1 MRSTRPVWRV
11 VILEYILT
19 IFHGPEFY
27 TAFMKL
33 LPQLETEIIKRSN
46 HALCG
51 AHPSWVVP
59 TGPGCRPLKPSST
72 SYGARRRLKGRSVIS
87 ITYGA
92 SAMDYGCVLE
102 RKGV

>member
-33 LPQLETEIIKRSN
+33 LPQLETEIIKRSH

-72 SYGARRRLKGRSVIS
+72 SYGARRRLNDEV
-87 ITYGA
+87 
-92 SAMDYGCVLE
+92 
-102 RKGV
+102 